1 MYRERPSRLPG
12 AVLWTQDTPGTVRVL
27 PDGCM
32 DLIRAGDRFLV
43 AGPDTTAALVQM
55 PEPLSGIRFP
65 PGLAPFLLGVP
76 ASEVR
81 DQRPDLADVRRL
93 PPAAGLEE
101 LALRLA
107 VDSEIPRWADALVLT
122 LRQGGRVQQIAD
134 DLGWSARR
142 LHRKCLHAFG
152 YGPSALGAIL
162 RFQRALNLAA
172 GRPLAT
178 AATEAGYADQAHL
191 ARETRRLAG
200 VTMTQLRRESAQLE
214 A

>member
-32 DLIRAGDRFLV
+32 DLIRVGDRFLL

-65 PGLAPFLLGVP
+65 PGLAPFLFGVP
-76 ASEVR
+76 ASAVR
-81 DQRPDLADVRRL
+81 DQRPDLTDIRRL
-93 PPAAGLEE
+93 PRAAGLDE

-107 VDSEIPRWADALVLT
+107 ADSEIPRWANALVLT
-122 LRQGGRVQQIAD
+122 LRQGGRIGQMAD
-134 DLGWSARR
+134 DLGWSARQ

-152 YGPSALGAIL
+152 YGPSVLGGIL
-162 RFQRALNLAA
+162 RFQRALELGAE
-172 GRPLAT
+172 RPLA
-178 AATEAGYADQAHL
+178 AAAAEAGYADQAHL

-200 VTMTQLRRESAQLE
+200 VTMTQLRRESAQLQ